1 MKGYRDRR
9 QLTPRKKYVK
19 NKFVTVFAGFKTPT
33 AVSTASTSM
42 ESDKQENRADDEISF
57 EKGND

>member
-33 AVSTASTSM
+33 QTGT
-42 ESDKQENRADDEISF
+42 ESQIPVQEKKANDEIPF
-57 EKGND
+57 EKSHD